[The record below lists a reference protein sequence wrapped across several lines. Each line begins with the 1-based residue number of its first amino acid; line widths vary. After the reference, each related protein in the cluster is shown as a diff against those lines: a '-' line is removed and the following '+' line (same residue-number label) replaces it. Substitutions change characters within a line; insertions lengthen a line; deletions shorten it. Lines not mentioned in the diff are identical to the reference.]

1 MITADNTKN
10 KLWTTSKSPSGM
22 ILGNETE
29 KERKKRIKEYE
40 AKKLLENEVNLKEQV
55 NNEN

>member
-1 MITADNTKN
+1 
-10 KLWTTSKSPSGM
+10 M

-40 AKKLLENEVNLKEQV
+40 AKKLLEYEANLREQA

>member
-40 AKKLLENEVNLKEQV
+40 DKKLLENEVNLEEQAK
-55 NNEN
+55 NEN

>member
-40 AKKLLENEVNLKEQV
+40 AKKLL
-55 NNEN
+55 

>member
-40 AKKLLENEVNLKEQV
+40 AKKLLENEVNLEEQAK
-55 NNEN
+55 NEN

>member
-1 MITADNTKN
+1 
-10 KLWTTSKSPSGM
+10 M

-40 AKKLLENEVNLKEQV
+40 DKKLLENEVNLKEQV